1 MSKQSNE
8 KYTILG
14 IISSILMVLSTIP
27 LYFGYLA
34 KVSVGTQ
41 RTTVMLAIGGFVIA
55 YFVAIIDL
63 IFGKK
68 NKNFSVLTIVMETV
82 IAIIIALAYII
93 L

>member
-55 YFVAIIDL
+55 YFIAIIDL
-63 IFGKK
+63 ILGKK